1 VRDGN
6 AVESDTRKQQ
16 GVADNIGLAREM
28 VAIPGFGSSKFKKAA
43 KLKNSLLF
51 LSLEPQGL

>member
-1 VRDGN
+1 
-6 AVESDTRKQQ
+6 
-16 GVADNIGLAREM
+16 M